1 MFTLIKNFL
10 FDKYT
15 VHIYNKITGMIIG
28 LQTYSIGF
36 QELYNY
42 VFNKKYHKR
51 KQFVC

>member
-1 MFTLIKNFL
+1 
-10 FDKYT
+10 
-15 VHIYNKITGMIIG
+15 MIIG

-51 KQFVC
+51 KQFVR